1 MKGKKTIQIT
11 SENRI
16 TKDFQTKVKL
26 EMKNW
31 RNSKQKLQRQA
42 SAAPTEY
49 KRRKRESQK
58 LR

>member
-1 MKGKKTIQIT
+1 
-11 SENRI
+11 
-16 TKDFQTKVKL
+16 
-26 EMKNW
+26 MKNW